1 MQDLGR
7 ISCARCAH
15 WKCRILTTET
25 ARETQ
30 SRGKGLVPWEVAKQS
45 ITECR
50 IVEAGGTHGPTLTF
64 TLVGVSAKRI

>member
-1 MQDLGR
+1 MTSLLR
-7 ISCARCAH
+7 LMLKPEHVLHSMS
-15 WKCRILTTET
+15 
-25 ARETQ
+25 TQ